1 MKKYAVLLMLLLWYN
16 VSQGQQSNL
25 EILKTMVAKMEQLAE
40 PESRVITNTQI
51 LVTNPLLSSATNSSD
66 SAAYNTPELVNERF
80 IRFDPVKVSQVYP
93 ELTTIQPGNN
103 YQVDYLSFIPIL
115 MDIIIKQQK
124 VIDEFS
130 NRVLQLED
138 IIRKN
143 DLK

>member
-1 MKKYAVLLMLLLWYN
+1 MKKYAVILMLLLWHIA
-16 VSQGQQSNL
+16 SQGQQSNS
-25 EILKTMVAKMEQLAE
+25 EILKTMVNKLEQLAE
-40 PESRVITNTQI
+40 PKSRVITDNQK
-51 LVTNPLLSSATNSSD
+51 LVTNPLLSSARNSSD
-66 SAAYNTPELVNERF
+66 SAAYNTPKLVNERF
-80 IRFDPVKVSQVYP
+80 IRFDPVKVSQLYP

-103 YQVDYLSFIPIL
+103 YQVDYPSFIPIL

-130 NRVLQLED
+130 NRVIQLEE